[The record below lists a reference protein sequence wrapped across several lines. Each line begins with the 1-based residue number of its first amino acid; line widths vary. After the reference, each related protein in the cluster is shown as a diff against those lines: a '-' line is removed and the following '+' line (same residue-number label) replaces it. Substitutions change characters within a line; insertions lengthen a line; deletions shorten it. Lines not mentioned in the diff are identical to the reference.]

1 MAEPTYRLLSELAKV
16 EDYLDEAVF
25 TDVTEE
31 GESYCRH
38 RVTRITHEISGHP
51 GGWTHMANVVPVRSS
66 GIGVALLR
74 VVNRAIE
81 DSEVTLSPPQT

>member
-1 MAEPTYRLLSELAKV
+1 MAEPTYRLLSELTKV

-25 TDVTEE
+25 TDVTNE
-31 GESYCRH
+31 GETYTRY
-38 RVTRITHEISGHP
+38 RVTRITHEVSDHP
-51 GGWTHMANVVPVRSS
+51 RDWTHMANVVPVRTS

>member
-31 GESYCRH
+31 GE
-38 RVTRITHEISGHP
+38 
-51 GGWTHMANVVPVRSS
+51 
-66 GIGVALLR
+66 
-74 VVNRAIE
+74 
-81 DSEVTLSPPQT
+81 